1 MSQTI
6 LNAFKWNW
14 NTINDSIQVQV
25 KNGYVTLT
33 EQLEW
38 HKKQAATKAV
48 NNVIGVKGVLNNISI
63 ESGLTAP
70 INKEIIK
77 RALQNHTAIDLAGI
91 SVEVFENEVT
101 LEGTVDSR
109 YQKELAAKLRGK
121 RPEYEMW

>member
-1 MSQTI
+1 M
-6 LNAFKWNW
+6 
-14 NTINDSIQVQV
+14 
-25 KNGYVTLT
+25 
-33 EQLEW
+33 
-38 HKKQAATKAV
+38 
-48 NNVIGVKGVLNNISI
+48 IGVKGVLNNISI